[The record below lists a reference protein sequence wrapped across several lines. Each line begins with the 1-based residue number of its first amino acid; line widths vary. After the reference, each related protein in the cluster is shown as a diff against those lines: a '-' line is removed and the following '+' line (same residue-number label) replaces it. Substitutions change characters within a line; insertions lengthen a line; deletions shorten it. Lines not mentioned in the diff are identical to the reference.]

1 MAMEHIGRQHAA
13 DSDMLPTYFVNPRPV
28 NMNETEEQIVEILTS
43 CPRTNVPWTEP
54 MSAVAKKMKWS
65 TEKTVAYV
73 EHLMYRKIVVL
84 KTEDLHKAAAQ
95 ENKGQFWWEG
105 GKTRRSHSDLPQAS
119 RFYSSADV
127 ARIASVSLRQLQWWD
142 ERKVVSPRH
151 EGRKR
156 TYLPQDVVEIT
167 VIAELRRKGF
177 SLQKIRRVL
186 RFLQREMG
194 KHLGDLFSSASN
206 LHLLTD
212 GKSIFL
218 EDQQDR
224 IIDLLKNA
232 RQPMFL
238 VCVSDQVRRLEPT
251 LRKSVRSELPW

>member
-1 MAMEHIGRQHAA
+1 MFKTRK
-13 DSDMLPTYFVNPRPV
+13 VRPD
-28 NMNETEEQIVEILTS
+28 LTHEVATARGDKTGVL
-43 CPRTNVPWTEP
+43 RTFT
-54 MSAVAKKMKWS
+54 STDVAK
-65 TEKTVAYV
+65 
-73 EHLMYRKIVVL
+73 I
-84 KTEDLHKAAAQ
+84 AQ
-95 ENKGQFWWEG
+95 
-105 GKTRRSHSDLPQAS
+105 
-119 RFYSSADV
+119 
-127 ARIASVSLRQLQWWD
+127 VSLRQLQWWD

-151 EGRKR
+151 EGHKR
-156 TYLPQDVVEIT
+156 IYLPEEVIEIT

-194 KHLGDLFSSASN
+194 RRLLDVLSSESR

-238 VCVSDQVRRLEPT
+238 VCVSDQAKRLEEAAP
-251 LRKSVRSELPW
+251 RKGPRSESLLTRRVRAVS

>member
-1 MAMEHIGRQHAA
+1 MRPDLYQGQR
-13 DSDMLPTYFVNPRPV
+13 TY
-28 NMNETEEQIVEILTS
+28 TS
-43 CPRTNVPWTEP
+43 TD
-54 MSAVAKKMKWS
+54 VAK
-65 TEKTVAYV
+65 
-73 EHLMYRKIVVL
+73 I
-84 KTEDLHKAAAQ
+84 
-95 ENKGQFWWEG
+95 
-105 GKTRRSHSDLPQAS
+105 
-119 RFYSSADV
+119 AD
-127 ARIASVSLRQLQWWD
+127 VSLRQLQWWD

-151 EGRKR
+151 ESHKR
-156 TYLPQDVVEIT
+156 IYLPEEVVEIT

-194 KHLGDLFSSASN
+194 RHLGDVLAADSK

-238 VCVSDQVRRLEPT
+238 VCISDQVKRLSEVP
-251 LRKSVRSELPW
+251 RKGSRSETSFGRRVRTAV